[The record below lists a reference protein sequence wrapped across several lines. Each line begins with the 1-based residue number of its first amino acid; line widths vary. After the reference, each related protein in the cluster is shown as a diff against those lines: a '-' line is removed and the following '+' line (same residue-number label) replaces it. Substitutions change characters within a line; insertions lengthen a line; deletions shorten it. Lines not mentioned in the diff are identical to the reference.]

1 MEGVNMKGALR
12 IQMNRITEFILHA
25 LDLLLLTLRVAVLT
39 LATRVR
45 IPRATPVRE
54 FRRPASNN
62 FEGILISHKCH
73 VRRLAPAY
81 SPRANPFKSSN
92 LLQQRNFTSMIALD
106 PALFNGRQELQQN

>member
-1 MEGVNMKGALR
+1 MKGALR

-45 IPRATPVRE
+45 SLSSPVRE

-62 FEGILISHKCH
+62 FEGILINHKGH
-73 VRRLAPAY
+73 VRRVAPVT
-81 SPRANPFKSSN
+81 RLIQTCLNRQISSSE
-92 LLQQRNFTSMIALD
+92 TISCHD
-106 PALFNGRQELQQN
+106 

>member
-1 MEGVNMKGALR
+1 MKGALR

-62 FEGILISHKCH
+62 FEGILINHKGH
-73 VRRLAPAY
+73 VRRVAPAY
-81 SPRANPFKSSN
+81 SPHTNLFKSSN
-92 LLQQRNFTSMIALD
+92 LFQRNNFMS
-106 PALFNGRQELQQN
+106 

>member
-1 MEGVNMKGALR
+1 
-12 IQMNRITEFILHA
+12 MNRITEFILQA

-62 FEGILISHKCH
+62 FEGILNNHKRH
-73 VRRLAPAY
+73 VRRVAPAY
-81 SPRANPFKSSN
+81 SPHTNPFKSSN
-92 LLQQRNFTSMIALD
+92 LFQQKNFMS
-106 PALFNGRQELQQN
+106 